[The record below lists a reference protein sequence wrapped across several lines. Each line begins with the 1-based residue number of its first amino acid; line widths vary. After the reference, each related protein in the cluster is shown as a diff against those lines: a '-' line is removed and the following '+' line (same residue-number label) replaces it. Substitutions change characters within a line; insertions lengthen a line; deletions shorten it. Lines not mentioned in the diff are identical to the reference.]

1 MPPLNKIKFVV
12 PAALAKYVGKDTPR
26 EAKLFAAKGTLP
38 IPPKDMLIVL
48 FYLAHY
54 PDPEIKTAAES
65 SMLNI
70 PHPILKTILES
81 NETHPLILDFYA
93 KRLDQE
99 SGLLEVIA
107 LNKVTHDETIEYLAE
122 IANKTL
128 VEIIANNQT
137 RILRHPKIIDVLG
150 NNPLVGQATI
160 ERILHFISLQTGAK
174 PKESFPPPKPA
185 IQLPP
190 EEQAEESEEEFPQ
203 EKQVESAEEIPD
215 YMKDDEYPWMNDD
228 EMPDHWGLV
237 DIPEEFMMDYDR
249 ELTEE
254 EKLNLTKKL
263 MKMNVAEKIK
273 MALMGNKESRS
284 ILVKDSNKIVAN
296 AVLES
301 PKLTDIEIEEISR
314 SRSVSDEIIRKI
326 ANNNEW
332 VRNYTV
338 KNNLVN
344 NPKTPI
350 PTAIKFLN
358 FLTKRDLM
366 LVSRS
371 KNVPSPVATAA
382 RKLLQKRDAP
392 KE

>member
-1 MPPLNKIKFVV
+1 MPPLNKIKFTV

-38 IPPKDMLIVL
+38 IPPKDMVIVL

-54 PDPEIKTAAES
+54 PDPEIKMAAENS
-65 SMLNI
+65 LLSI

-93 KRLDQE
+93 KKLDQE

-107 LNKVTHDETIEYLAE
+107 LNKVTHDETIEYLAG

-160 ERILHFISLQTGAK
+160 ERILHFIALQTGAK
-174 PKESFPPPKPA
+174 PKEAVPPPKPA
-185 IQLPP
+185 IQVPP
-190 EEQAEESEEEFPQ
+190 EEQAEEQPQ
-203 EKQVESAEEIPD
+203 EELPQEEQPQEEIPD
-215 YMKDDEYPWMNDD
+215 YMKDDEYPWMSDE

-237 DIPEEFMMDYDR
+237 DMPEEFMMDYDR
-249 ELTEE
+249 ELTDE
-254 EKLNLTKKL
+254 EKLNLTKKV

-273 MALMGNKESRS
+273 MALMGNKEARS

-366 LVSRS
+366 LVSKS